1 MIEETKTLG
10 ELLSDPRIRPIA
22 ADAIRDM
29 DLTQDA
35 MWNKTLKELREE
47 VLKDTLDKINEA
59 KAER

>member
-29 DLTQDA
+29 
-35 MWNKTLKELREE
+35 
-47 VLKDTLDKINEA
+47 VLCGIKPLM
-59 KAER
+59 